1 MTDTTTPAA
10 AAGTWAL
17 GGDLTVPRMGYGAM
31 QLAGRNAFGPP
42 ADRERAV
49 RALRRALDLGVRHV
63 DTSDYYG
70 PYLVNELIR
79 EALQPYPEE
88 LVLVT
93 KVGGRRD
100 ERGRWLTALAPDELR
115 SAVHDNLRR
124 LGVDR
129 LDVVNL
135 RLFAPEEPLAEQF
148 AALAELREQGLIRHL
163 GISNVTAERLTE
175 AQGIA
180 PVACVQNMYN
190 LAARD
195 DDPLLD
201 RCAEQGVAFV
211 PFFPLGG
218 GFRPLAHPPLDAVAA
233 RHGASAHQ
241 VVLAWLLRRSP
252 AVLVIPGSSDPA
264 HVEENVAAAAL
275 ALTPADLDELEDIG
289 G

>member
-1 MTDTTTPAA
+1 MTDTTPAA

-17 GGDLTVPRMGYGAM
+17 GGDLTVPRMGYGTM
-31 QLAGRNAFGPP
+31 QLAGRNAFGPHP
-42 ADRERAV
+42 DPDRAV
-49 RALRRALDLGVRHV
+49 RALRRALELGVTHL

-70 PYLVNELIR
+70 PHLVNELLR
-79 EALQPYPEE
+79 RTLAPYPAG
-88 LVLVT
+88 LVVVT

-100 ERGRWLTALAPDELR
+100 DRGRWLTALAPDELR

-124 LGVDR
+124 LGTDR

-135 RLFAPEEPLAEQF
+135 RLATPEEPLTEQF
-148 AALAELREQGLIRHL
+148 TALAELREQGLIRHL
-163 GISNVTAERLTE
+163 GLSNANAERLAE
-175 AQGIA
+175 ARRIA
-180 PVACVQNMYN
+180 PVVCVQNMYN
-190 LAARD
+190 LASRD

-201 RCAEQGVAFV
+201 RCAADGVAYV

-218 GFRPLAHPPLDAVAA
+218 NGRPPAHPALAAVAA
-233 RHGASAHQ
+233 RHGASAQQ
-241 VVLAWLLRRSP
+241 VGLAWLLHRSP

-275 ALTPADLDELEDIG
+275 ALTDADLAELEDVG

>member
-1 MTDTTTPAA
+1 MTETTPAA

-17 GGDLTVPRMGYGAM
+17 GGDLTVPRLGYGAM

-49 RALRRALDLGVRHV
+49 RALRRALELGVRHV

-135 RLFAPEEPLAEQF
+135 RLFAPAEPLAEQF
-148 AALAELREQGLIRHL
+148 AVLAELREQGLIRHL
-163 GISNVTAERLTE
+163 GISNATAERLTE
-175 AQGIA
+175 AQRIA

-190 LAARD
+190 LAARE

-233 RHGASAHQ
+233 RHGVSAHQ
-241 VVLAWLLRRSP
+241 VVLGWLLHRSP

-264 HVEENVAAAAL
+264 HVEDNVAAAAL